1 MKKIQEGSLEAPI
14 RHPIEWEGDDFDNPK
29 LLFDELKRVF
39 DICSGCRRCFNLCD
53 AFPKLF
59 DLVDETP
66 TGDVNSVDEEKFWE
80 VIDNSIDEHV
90 MGYGVTIDIKITNN
104 TVSIR
109 DYGRGI
115 PLGKVDDC
123 VSKINTGGKYD
134 SHLLVPVVPL

>member
-14 RHPIEWEGDDFDNPK
+14 RHPIEWEEDDFNNPK

-80 VIDNSIDEHV
+80 VIDNC
-90 MGYGVTIDIKITNN
+90 Y
-104 TVSIR
+104 
-109 DYGRGI
+109 
-115 PLGKVDDC
+115 
-123 VSKINTGGKYD
+123 
-134 SHLLVPVVPL
+134 LLSLIHI